1 MLRFRQR
8 RYLSA
13 GILAVAAGVTLLA
26 WLGAY
31 SGRLLAQSPEEAA
44 AQEEPGVPADP
55 QCTLFTNLEQ
65 HSARGT
71 EALRSQFSAMESQ
84 RFSALSAQTEAV
96 SRALSTPRDLRSGTA
111 VGPWVS
117 RIDYHVFSL
126 LEEKNI
132 APARLA
138 TDAEF
143 LRRVT
148 LDLTG
153 RIPTDLQVQ
162 QFEADTDPQKRSKT
176 IDRLLASPEWADRWT
191 MWFGDLLKN
200 SAASTQVN
208 RSAAGRDAFYRYI
221 KSSMEQNK
229 PYNQFVSELIT
240 AQGDTF
246 ENGPPN
252 FTVGGV
258 MSMGP
263 AQDTYDR
270 QWVQVSTAFLGLK
283 YIDCILCHN
292 GAGHLES
299 INLWASRVTRAQ
311 AWGLASFYSRTRL
324 TRGPQL
330 AQGTSYVVGDA
341 ATGGYNLNTNSG
353 NRPNRAPDNANGVR
367 TPVMPRYIYSGRSVA
382 ATEDFR
388 RVLAQELTADIQFA
402 RATVNYLWAHFFG
415 AGIVDPPDAFD
426 LDRLDPRNPPPTPW
440 TVQPSHPELLDE
452 LARSFANNGFD
463 LKKLMREIAN
473 SQAYQLSSR
482 YEGTWDVS
490 YARYFARHMVRRLHS
505 EELADAIV
513 QSSGVP
519 NNMTIANYP
528 APLQW
533 TMQLPDTILPGGGVS
548 TFLNA
553 FLRGDRDENPRRGD
567 LAATQALTLMNDNFV
582 ISRVR
587 NSTAAAGRFGPLVSS
602 GASNAQVVTTIY
614 LNVLSRQPTAE
625 ELAAGLQLFQTGTR
639 ATRAQDLV
647 WTLYNKVDFIFNY

>member
-1 MLRFRQR
+1 
-8 RYLSA
+8 
-13 GILAVAAGVTLLA
+13 
-26 WLGAY
+26 
-31 SGRLLAQSPEEAA
+31 
-44 AQEEPGVPADP
+44 
-55 QCTLFTNLEQ
+55 
-65 HSARGT
+65 
-71 EALRSQFSAMESQ
+71 
-84 RFSALSAQTEAV
+84 
-96 SRALSTPRDLRSGTA
+96 
-111 VGPWVS
+111 
-117 RIDYHVFSL
+117 
-126 LEEKNI
+126 
-132 APARLA
+132 
-138 TDAEF
+138 
-143 LRRVT
+143 
-148 LDLTG
+148 
-153 RIPTDLQVQ
+153 
-162 QFEADTDPQKRSKT
+162 
-176 IDRLLASPEWADRWT
+176 
-191 MWFGDLLKN
+191 
-200 SAASTQVN
+200 
-208 RSAAGRDAFYRYI
+208 
-221 KSSMEQNK
+221 
-229 PYNQFVSELIT
+229 
-240 AQGDTF
+240 
-246 ENGPPN
+246 
-252 FTVGGV
+252 
-258 MSMGP
+258 
-263 AQDTYDR
+263 
-270 QWVQVSTAFLGLK
+270 
-283 YIDCILCHN
+283 
-292 GAGHLES
+292 
-299 INLWASRVTRAQ
+299 
-311 AWGLASFYSRTRL
+311 
-324 TRGPQL
+324 
-330 AQGTSYVVGDA
+330 
-341 ATGGYNLNTNSG
+341 
-353 NRPNRAPDNANGVR
+353 
-367 TPVMPRYIYSGRSVA
+367 MPRYIYSGRSVA